1 MGPRGQLGGLSAE
14 TEATRAWALTEK
26 EIGRKMAKGKSL
38 VSRVPTHRGEEGTR
52 KSCSPK
58 RQDGGEMKG
67 VINSQDDQGIKQT
80 TNESVSLDIGGQN
93 FPRVF
98 EKQLQKSGRSY
109 IGDCE

>member
-1 MGPRGQLGGLSAE
+1 MSAE
-14 TEATRAWALTEK
+14 TEVTRAWALTEK
-26 EIGRKMAKGKSL
+26 EIRRKMTKGKSL
-38 VSRVPTHRGEEGTR
+38 ISRVLTRRGEEDPR

-58 RQDGGEMKG
+58 RQDGGEMRG
-67 VINSQDDQGIKQT
+67 VINSQDDQGIKQ
-80 TNESVSLDIGGQN
+80 NESVSLDLGGQN